1 MVRWALMEGGPD
13 GHLAC
18 ALQDTQGQGGLRPLL
33 PRDPCASRQEIPGL
47 RRYEISDGTVA
58 GPEGPSNIHLVALL
72 HFDSVDAIKA
82 AIGTPDG
89 QAAAGD
95 LSNFADGGVD
105 LMFIDTK
112 PA

>member
-1 MVRWALMEGGPD
+1 MAILLALYRTPKDKAAFDRYYRETHVP
-13 GHLAC
+13 LAKK
-18 ALQDTQGQGGLRPLL
+18 
-33 PRDPCASRQEIPGL
+33 IPGL